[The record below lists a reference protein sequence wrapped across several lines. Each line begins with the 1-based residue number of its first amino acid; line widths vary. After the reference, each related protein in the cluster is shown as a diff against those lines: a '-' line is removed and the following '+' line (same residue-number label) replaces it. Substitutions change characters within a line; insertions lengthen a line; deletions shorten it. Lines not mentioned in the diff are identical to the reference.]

1 MPKRKPFEELT
12 FQDDF
17 MFCKVM
23 QNLRICRK
31 VLRLVLKEN
40 IKIKNI
46 KSQQTI
52 ENNSESK
59 SIRLDVLVKDEND
72 DNFDIEMQVVNND
85 KIAMRMRLYQA
96 TIDVFMLE
104 KGMPYSSMSNTVIIF
119 FCMFDPMSED
129 LPVYTFENTCQ
140 ENKDIKLNDGTL
152 KLIVNVK
159 AYKKVE
165 NLKLRRL
172 LKYICDGIPTD
183 PLTKEIVVNKV
194 DLVRILVN

>member
-1 MPKRKPFEELT
+1 
-12 FQDDF
+12 
-17 MFCKVM
+17 M

-165 NLKLRRL
+165 NLKEPLIKARRAFNSGSSYF
-172 LKYICDGIPTD
+172 LKLP
-183 PLTKEIVVNKV
+183 
-194 DLVRILVN
+194 